1 MRGNTGMAH
10 YADSVIPSKR
20 PLADR
25 FGVKRDRRKL
35 TIQLLHLPPE
45 DYGKSTKTMGEEGDG
60 GGGSGRGG
68 DNYNFG
74 VSAANSSSSSRS
86 KAAGNSGGC
95 SSLGGGSSASSLE
108 F

>member
-1 MRGNTGMAH
+1 MAH

-35 TIQLLHLPPE
+35 TIPLLHLPPE

-60 GGGSGRGG
+60 GGVSRRGS
-68 DNYNFG
+68 DNDNFG
-74 VSAANSSSSSRS
+74 VSAANSSSSSSRS
-86 KAAGNSGGC
+86 KAVGNAGGMFVIGWR
-95 SSLGGGSSASSLE
+95 
-108 F
+108 